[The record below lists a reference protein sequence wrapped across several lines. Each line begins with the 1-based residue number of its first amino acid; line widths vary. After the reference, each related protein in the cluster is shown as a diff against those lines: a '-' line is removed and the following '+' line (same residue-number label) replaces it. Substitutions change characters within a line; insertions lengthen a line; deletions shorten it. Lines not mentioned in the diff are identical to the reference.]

1 MSPSFN
7 ESHHGTSREVGQAV
21 CASSS
26 ASRALRSA
34 KNRKRR
40 ASHEPWHSSET
51 FQARSSSCQ
60 FAARGV
66 YSTDGNIKILVRRL
80 QGNSRTCRGRL
91 GMSVT
96 RPFQTPVGRTMIRPV
111 DRQDG
116 GLCQSLSLRERSR
129 ARLGRALRGPQP
141 AIRSDIRHGLKLTR
155 KLRAP
160 RREDIQSSQVEERT

>member
-1 MSPSFN
+1 
-7 ESHHGTSREVGQAV
+7 
-21 CASSS
+21 
-26 ASRALRSA
+26 
-34 KNRKRR
+34 
-40 ASHEPWHSSET
+40 
-51 FQARSSSCQ
+51 
-60 FAARGV
+60 
-66 YSTDGNIKILVRRL
+66 
-80 QGNSRTCRGRL
+80 
-91 GMSVT
+91 
-96 RPFQTPVGRTMIRPV
+96 MIRPV